1 MATTTDE
8 FTNALNE
15 EFGLT
20 TEVEEPKTEEPE
32 TEEPAPADEAPK
44 TETVEE
50 TANRKEE
57 EAVTEPEAPKFAT
70 KDDVA
75 AALREYNQET
85 TGRVEAVHS
94 AAEEIIS
101 KLHPEGIDRNLYDS
115 NGNVIKTAQD
125 IVDRG
130 LLNPRTGEPF
140 EYEEAASWILAAQQQ
155 MNKNFEEIQN
165 YATEIAEQNIQLSE
179 SSKRVMEKWGDV
191 LNSLPQDKREELAE
205 KYLTK
210 QLEFAPDGSY
220 ITKVNMTPEEYYD
233 LILEPYKDL
242 SSVMAEKQ
250 RLEDEAKQR
259 AQAAEQA
266 ERSGLPPQRGTSET
280 KANTGDPMLDALID
294 EMAKG

>member
-8 FTNALNE
+8 FTSALNE

-20 TEVEEPKTEEPE
+20 PEVEEPKTEEPE
-32 TEEPAPADEAPK
+32 TEEPAPADEPK

-75 AALREYNQET
+75 AALREYSQET

-130 LLNPRTGEPF
+130 LLNPRTNQPF

-155 MNKNFEEIQN
+155 MNKNFEELQN
-165 YATEIAEQNIQLSE
+165 YAADIAEQNIQLSE

-191 LNSLPQDKREELAE
+191 LNSLPQDKREKFAE
-205 KYLTK
+205 QYLTK
-210 QLEFAPDGSY
+210 QLQFAPDGSY
-220 ITKVNMTPEEYYD
+220 ITKVNMTPEEFYD
-233 LILEPYKDL
+233 IILEPYTEL

-250 RLEDEAKQR
+250 RLETEAKQR
-259 AQAAEQA
+259 DQAAELA
-266 ERSGLPPQRGTSET
+266 ERSGLPPQRGTSAT
-280 KANTGDPMLDALID
+280 KANTGDPMVDALID